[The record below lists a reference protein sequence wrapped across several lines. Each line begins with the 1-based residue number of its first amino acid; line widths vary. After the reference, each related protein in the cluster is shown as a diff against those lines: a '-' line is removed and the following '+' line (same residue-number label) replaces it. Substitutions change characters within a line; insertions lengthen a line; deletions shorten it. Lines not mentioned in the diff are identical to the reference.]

1 MILNKTPSPHTL
13 SARRWAG
20 MNVGLLG
27 GSFNPPHA
35 GHLHIASTA
44 LRQHS
49 LDAVWWM
56 VSPQNPL
63 KPQSNNFK
71 KRYEMTRKFVR
82 HPNMIV
88 TDIETQLNTRYS
100 FQTVAK
106 LQKRFPKTRFTWIA
120 GMDNACI
127 FHKWDRWRDLI
138 RAIPFIFFNRPPN
151 GMALTTN
158 AIRLYKGQKNVRFSL
173 HGKTRNISSTALR
186 KNKFA
191 RFFKSGV

>member
-1 MILNKTPSPHTL
+1 MMFYKSSSPHLL
-13 SARRWAG
+13 SSRRWAG
-20 MNVGLLG
+20 MNIGLLG

-35 GHLHIASTA
+35 GHMHIARTA
-44 LRQHS
+44 LRQHK
-49 LDAVWWM
+49 LDAVWW
-56 VSPQNPL
+56 VVAPQNPL
-63 KPQSNNFK
+63 KSKSNNFY
-71 KRYEMTRKFVR
+71 KRFELTRKYVR
-82 HPNMIV
+82 HPRMIV
-88 TDIETQLNTRYS
+88 TDIETQLKTQYS

-106 LQKRFPKTRFTWIA
+106 LKKRFPKTHFTWIA

-138 RAIPFIFFNRPPN
+138 RTIPFIFFNRPPN
-151 GMALTTN
+151 GMSLTAN

-191 RFFKSGV
+191 RFFKFGV